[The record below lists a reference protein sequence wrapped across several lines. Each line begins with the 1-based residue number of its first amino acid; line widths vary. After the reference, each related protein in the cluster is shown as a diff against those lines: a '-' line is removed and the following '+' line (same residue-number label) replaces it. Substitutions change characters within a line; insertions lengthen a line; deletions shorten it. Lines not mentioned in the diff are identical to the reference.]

1 MQRWLKNLI
10 SIILIVLFASGIVY
24 MTLSSK
30 ETNNQGP
37 MNGNMPNVEKTND
50 SQTGGEISDKPNE
63 TESGQNEN
71 GNGVNTPPAKPD
83 GEDNNA
89 PTPREGMND
98 MQANNNQISW
108 RYYLVTGVCALGL
121 SLTVFYLILS
131 KFNKLSIA
139 STFINGDKIIIYV
152 LSSIILTIFITF
164 LSAQFS
170 SKSNNQGMPSTN
182 TNITYSSKNEIT
194 ENKDFTNEKFTSTQ
208 SDENAMLIS
217 GDVSVSAES
226 ITVTKTGD
234 SNGGD
239 NTSFYGNNSAVLAK
253 DGANVLINNLE
264 IKTDATGANGVF
276 SYGGSATTNNSQT
289 DGTSITIND
298 SKITTSKDN
307 SGGVMVTGGG
317 TLYGNN
323 LTVNTAGTS
332 SAAIRSDRGGGT
344 LIIKGGTY
352 KTTGKG
358 SPSIYSTASITVSDA
373 KLISTASEGVVIEG
387 KNSVTLNNVELIDTN
402 NQLNGLSKTYKNIF
416 IYQSMS
422 GDASTGES
430 NFSSTDSKITTNKGD
445 TFYLT
450 NTKATI
456 TLENNTFKNNDKT
469 GCFLRAEGS
478 SWGTSGSNGAD
489 ITLNLKNQ
497 TVLGNFVLDS
507 ISSITINATKNSV
520 IEGAINNENT
530 AKNVTLKLDK
540 TTKIKLTKD
549 SYITSLDNEDTTNSN
564 IDLNG
569 YKLYVNGKS
578 I

>member
-37 MNGNMPNVEKTND
+37 MNGNTPNVETPND
-50 SQTGGEISDKPNE
+50 NQTGGEIPDKPREN
-63 TESGQNEN
+63 ESGQNEN

-89 PTPREGMND
+89 PTPGEGMND

-139 STFINGDKIIIYV
+139 NTFINSDKIIIYV
-152 LSSIILTIFITF
+152 LFSIILTIFITF

-170 SKSNNQGMPSTN
+170 SKSNNQGMPNMNS
-182 TNITYSSKNEIT
+182 NITYSSNNEIT
-194 ENKDFTNEKFTSTQ
+194 ENKNFASETFTSSQ
-208 SDENAMLIS
+208 SDENAILIS

-253 DGANVLINNLE
+253 DGANVLINNSE

-332 SAAIRSDRGGGT
+332 SAAIRSDRGGGI

-352 KTTGKG
+352 KTMGKG

-456 TLENNTFKNNDKT
+456 TLENNTIKNNDKT
-469 GCFLRAEGS
+469 GNFLRAEGS

-530 AKNVTLKLDK
+530 AKNVILKLDK
-540 TTKIKLTKD
+540 TSKIKLTKD
-549 SYITSLDNEDTTNSN
+549 TYITSLDNEDTTNSN

>member
-37 MNGNMPNVEKTND
+37 MNGNMPNVETPND
-50 SQTGGEISDKPNE
+50 NQTSGEIPDKPNE
-63 TESGQNEN
+63 NESGQNEN

-89 PTPREGMND
+89 PTPGEGMND
-98 MQANNNQISW
+98 MQENNNQISW
-108 RYYLVTGVCALGL
+108 RYYLVTRVCALGL

-139 STFINGDKIIIYV
+139 STFINSDKIIIYV

-170 SKSNNQGMPSTN
+170 SKSNNQGMPNMNS
-182 TNITYSSKNEIT
+182 NITYSSNNEIT
-194 ENKDFTNEKFTSTQ
+194 ENKDFTNETFTSSQ
-208 SDENAMLIS
+208 SDENALLIS
-217 GDVSVSAES
+217 DDVSVSADS

-234 SNGGD
+234 SDGGD

-253 DGANVLINNLE
+253 DGANVLINNSE

-450 NTKATI
+450 NTKASI
-456 TLENNTFKNNDKT
+456 TLENTTFKNNDKT

-497 TVLGNFVLDS
+497 TVSGDTVLDS

>member
-1 MQRWLKNLI
+1 MKRWLKNLI

-37 MNGNMPNVEKTND
+37 MNGNIQNAETPNDN
-50 SQTGGEISDKPNE
+50 QTGGEIPNKPNE
-63 TESGQNEN
+63 NESGQNEN
-71 GNGVNTPPAKPD
+71 GNEVNTPPAKPD

-89 PTPREGMND
+89 PTPGEGMND

-131 KFNKLSIA
+131 KFNKASIA
-139 STFINGDKIIIYV
+139 NTFINSDKIIIYV
-152 LSSIILTIFITF
+152 LSSIVLTIFITF
-164 LSAQFS
+164 LSSQFS
-170 SKSNNQGMPSTN
+170 CKSNNQGMPNMNS
-182 TNITYSSKNEIT
+182 NITYSSNNEIT
-194 ENKDFTNEKFTSTQ
+194 ENKNFASETFTSSQ

-226 ITVTKTGD
+226 ITVIKTGD
-234 SNGGD
+234 SDGGD

-253 DGANVLINNLE
+253 DGANVLINNSE

-352 KTTGKG
+352 KTMGKG

-402 NQLNGLSKTYKNIF
+402 NQLNGLSKTYNNIF

-456 TLENNTFKNNDKT
+456 TLENNTIKNNDTT
-469 GCFLRAEGS
+469 GNFLRAEES

-497 TVLGNFVLDS
+497 TYKRF
-507 ISSITINATKNSV
+507 IH
-520 IEGAINNENT
+520 
-530 AKNVTLKLDK
+530 
-540 TTKIKLTKD
+540 
-549 SYITSLDNEDTTNSN
+549 YI
-564 IDLNG
+564 IR
-569 YKLYVNGKS
+569 
-578 I
+578 

>member
-1 MQRWLKNLI
+1 MKRWLKNLI

-37 MNGNMPNVEKTND
+37 MNGNIQNAETPNDN
-50 SQTGGEISDKPNE
+50 QTGGEIPNKPNE
-63 TESGQNEN
+63 NKSGQNEN
-71 GNGVNTPPAKPD
+71 GNEVNTPPAKPD

-89 PTPREGMND
+89 PTPGEGMND
-98 MQANNNQISW
+98 IQANNNQISW

-131 KFNKLSIA
+131 KFNKASIA
-139 STFINGDKIIIYV
+139 NTFINSDKIINYV

-164 LSAQFS
+164 LSSQFS
-170 SKSNNQGMPSTN
+170 SKSNNQGMPNMNS
-182 TNITYSSKNEIT
+182 NITYSSNNEIT
-194 ENKDFTNEKFTSTQ
+194 ENKNFASETFTSSQ

-234 SNGGD
+234 SDGGD

-253 DGANVLINNLE
+253 DGANVLINNSE

-352 KTTGKG
+352 KTMGKG

-373 KLISTASEGVVIEG
+373 KLISTASEDVVIEG

-430 NFSSTDSKITTNKGD
+430 NFSSTDSKITTNKGA

-456 TLENNTFKNNDKT
+456 TLENNTIKNNDKT
-469 GCFLRAEGS
+469 GNFLRAEGS

>member
-30 ETNNQGP
+30 ETNNQGA
-37 MNGNMPNVEKTND
+37 MNGNMPNVETPND
-50 SQTGGEISDKPNE
+50 NQTGGEIPDKPNE
-63 TESGQNEN
+63 NESGQNEN

-89 PTPREGMND
+89 PTPGEDMND
-98 MQANNNQISW
+98 MQENNNQISW
-108 RYYLVTGVCALGL
+108 RYYLVTRVCALGL

-131 KFNKLSIA
+131 KFNKASIA
-139 STFINGDKIIIYV
+139 NTFINSDKIIIYV

-164 LSAQFS
+164 LNAQFS

-194 ENKDFTNEKFTSTQ
+194 ENKDFTNETFTSSQ

-234 SNGGD
+234 SDGGD

-253 DGANVLINNLE
+253 DGANVLINNSE

-276 SYGGSATTNNSQT
+276 SYGGSVTTNNSQT

-387 KNSVTLNNVELIDTN
+387 KNSVTLNNVELSDTN

-450 NTKATI
+450 NTKASI
-456 TLENNTFKNNDKT
+456 TLENTTFKNNDKT

-497 TVLGNFVLDS
+497 TVSGDTVLDS

-530 AKNVTLKLDK
+530 AENVILKLDK
-540 TTKIKLTKD
+540 TSKIKLTKD
-549 SYITSLDNEDTTNSN
+549 TYIASLDNEDTTNSN

>member
-1 MQRWLKNLI
+1 MKRWLKNLI

-37 MNGNMPNVEKTND
+37 MNGNIQNAETPNDN
-50 SQTGGEISDKPNE
+50 QTGGEIPNKPNE
-63 TESGQNEN
+63 NESGQNEN
-71 GNGVNTPPAKPD
+71 GNEVNTPPAKPD

-89 PTPREGMND
+89 PTPGEGMND

-131 KFNKLSIA
+131 KFNKASIA
-139 STFINGDKIIIYV
+139 NTFINSDKIIIYV
-152 LSSIILTIFITF
+152 LSSIVLTIFITF
-164 LSAQFS
+164 LSSQFS
-170 SKSNNQGMPSTN
+170 CKSNNQGMPNMNS
-182 TNITYSSKNEIT
+182 NITYSSNNEIT
-194 ENKDFTNEKFTSTQ
+194 ENKNFASETFKSSQ

-234 SNGGD
+234 SDGGD

-253 DGANVLINNLE
+253 DGANVLINNSE

-352 KTTGKG
+352 KTMGKG

-456 TLENNTFKNNDKT
+456 TLENNTIKNNDTT
-469 GCFLRAEGS
+469 GNFLRAEES

-497 TVLGNFVLDS
+497 TYKRF
-507 ISSITINATKNSV
+507 IH
-520 IEGAINNENT
+520 
-530 AKNVTLKLDK
+530 
-540 TTKIKLTKD
+540 
-549 SYITSLDNEDTTNSN
+549 YI
-564 IDLNG
+564 IR
-569 YKLYVNGKS
+569 
-578 I
+578 

>member
-497 TVLGNFVLDS
+497 TYKRF
-507 ISSITINATKNSV
+507 IH
-520 IEGAINNENT
+520 
-530 AKNVTLKLDK
+530 
-540 TTKIKLTKD
+540 
-549 SYITSLDNEDTTNSN
+549 YI
-564 IDLNG
+564 IR
-569 YKLYVNGKS
+569 
-578 I
+578 

>member
-194 ENKDFTNEKFTSTQ
+194 ENKDFTNEKFTSSQ

-239 NTSFYGNNSAVLAK
+239 NTSFYGNNSAVLVK
-253 DGANVLINNLE
+253 DGANVLINNSK

-520 IEGAINNENT
+520 IEGAINCENT
-530 AKNVTLKLDK
+530 TKNVTLKLDK
-540 TTKIKLTKD
+540 TTKIKNK
-549 SYITSLDNEDTTNSN
+549 DTTNSN
-564 IDLNG
+564 IDLNN
-569 YKLYVNGKS
+569 YKL
-578 I
+578 